1 MAAIPK
7 KVEERLVENLKKY
20 QPIIQILHDRDVN
33 EADTVTF
40 VSDVLADLFG
50 YDKYNEITREHAI
63 RGTYVDLAIQ
73 IEGKLRLLIEVKAVG
88 LELKESHLRQAI
100 DYAANEGV
108 EWVVLTNGIMWRIY
122 KVIFVKPINWETIFE
137 LNILDLCHKTTSHL
151 ELLFLLTREAIG
163 KSALESYHLQKQATN
178 RYTIAAILLND
189 IILNLI
195 RRELRRVSPN
205 VSINTTE
212 IKTCLAEE
220 VIKREIMESE
230 QLKLSLARVKKG
242 SGRLLRTV
250 KDNSTNEAFGEIAEM
265 EDILPHETTPE
276 NQNLS
281 GN

>member
-7 KVEERLVENLKKY
+7 KVEERLAENLKKY
-20 QPIIQILHDRDVN
+20 QPIIQILRDRDVN

-40 VSDVLADLFG
+40 ISDVLADLFG

-63 RGTYVDLAIQ
+63 RGTFVDLAIQ
-73 IEGKLRLLIEVKAVG
+73 VEGKLRLLIEVKAVG
-88 LELKESHLRQAI
+88 LELKDMHLRQAI

-108 EWVVLTNGIMWRIY
+108 EWVVLTNGIIWRIY
-122 KVIFVKPINWETIFE
+122 KVIFLKPINYELIFE
-137 LNILDLCHKTTSHL
+137 LNLLDLCHKTASHL

-178 RYTIAAILLND
+178 KYTIAAILLND

-205 VSINTTE
+205 VSINTAE
-212 IKTCLAEE
+212 IKTCLTEE

-230 QLKLSLARVKKG
+230 QLKSSLARVKKG
-242 SGRLLRTV
+242 SVRPLRTV
-250 KDNSTNEAFGEIAEM
+250 KNNLPSEASGDIVEM
-265 EDILPHETTPE
+265 EDVLPQETIPE
-276 NQNLS
+276 NQNLTD
-281 GN
+281 N